1 MQQMGHREH
10 GKLCNER
17 DAKSTSRSTQYFIY
31 SVKKHDTLLTHLQ
44 RPISHLSFPDVLT
57 LLA

>member
-17 DAKSTSRSTQYFIY
+17 DAKSISRSTQYFIY
-31 SVKKHDTLLTHLQ
+31 SVKHTILYW
-44 RPISHLSFPDVLT
+44 RISNVRYPIFHSPDVLT
-57 LLA
+57 LPA